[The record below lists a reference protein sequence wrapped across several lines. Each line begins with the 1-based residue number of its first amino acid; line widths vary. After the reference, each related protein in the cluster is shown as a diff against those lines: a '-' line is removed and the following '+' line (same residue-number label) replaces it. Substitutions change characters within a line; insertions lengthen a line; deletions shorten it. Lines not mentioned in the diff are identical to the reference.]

1 MTDLNK
7 RKIMSN
13 SLTKLCLCFLSMTFA
28 ASASTISLDTIEQT
42 NPGATFDVFVDI
54 SGANSNVAGWQF
66 DLTFDSSVL
75 AVVNQTEGAFLQTGL
90 PPNSTF
96 FGPGTVTFNAPGND
110 NLQGVNDATTG
121 APSSATSGILA
132 DITFRVISPSP
143 TTTAIG
149 LANVYLTDEN
159 YNLIATS
166 VSSPVT
172 LEIAPEPGSMFLTLL
187 SLAFLSVGAIRL
199 KPRPIVGRSK

>member
-13 SLTKLCLCFLSMTFA
+13 SLTKLCLCLLSMTFA
-28 ASASTISLDTIEQT
+28 ASASTISLDTIEET
-42 NPGATFDVFVDI
+42 NPGATFDVSIDI

-96 FGPGTVTFNAPGND
+96 FGPGTVAFNAPGND

-143 TTTAIG
+143 MTTAIG

-187 SLAFLSVGAIRL
+187 SLAFLSAGAIRL
-199 KPRPIVGRSK
+199 KPRPMGGQSK

>member
-1 MTDLNK
+1 
-7 RKIMSN
+7 MSN
-13 SLTKLCLCFLSMTFA
+13 SLTKLCLCLLSITFA
-28 ASASTISLDTIEQT
+28 ASASTISLDTIEET
-42 NPGATFDVFVDI
+42 NPGATFDVFIDI

-96 FGPGTVTFNAPGND
+96 FGPGTVAFNAPGND

-121 APSSATSGILA
+121 APSTATSGILA

-143 TTTAIG
+143 MTTAIG

-172 LEIAPEPGSMFLTLL
+172 LEVAPEPGSMFLTLL
-187 SLAFLSVGAIRL
+187 SLAFLSAGAIRL
-199 KPRPIVGRSK
+199 KPRPMGGQSK